1 MNPNTPTSD
10 SAVESHALTAPDL
23 DEILVGAEAVGVQT
37 GIVPGDLS
45 DPTCRCIL
53 EMVIEHRQHG
63 RPISLAS
70 IASSFQERGDGAMV
84 LRLAECFDAYAAHD
98 DPDLKHYSQRV
109 KLLARVR
116 DLRAVLAPAWHEL
129 GRPGDDDLG
138 DLVDRLLPID
148 TAVFTALELAR
159 EAAIALDMTR
169 EAALAAAIN
178 KYLLP
183 EAHTIQPTAAGT
195 PG

>member
-1 MNPNTPTSD
+1 MKPNTSRSD
-10 SAVESHALTAPDL
+10 ANVESQALAAPDL
-23 DEILVGAEAVGVQT
+23 DEILVGAEAVGIETDVSPQ
-37 GIVPGDLS
+37 DLS
-45 DPTCRCIL
+45 DTTCRRIL

-84 LRLAECFDAYAAHD
+84 LRLAECFDAYAADD

-129 GRPGDDDLG
+129 GRPGDDDLV

-148 TAVFTALELAR
+148 TAVFTALELTR
-159 EAAIALDMTR
+159 EAALALERSR

-183 EAHTIQPTAAGT
+183 EAHTIQAPAAGT
-195 PG
+195 PR